1 MHNLYTVGHSTQ
13 EFESFLDLLK
23 QHEIQA
29 VADVRSGP
37 YSKRFPW
44 FNRESLKMELSKHS
58 IQYVFLGEE
67 LGARRDEPCCYVG
80 TRADYDLIAQ
90 TPLFK
95 KGLGRIEQGLEKM
108 RISLM
113 CAEKDPID
121 CHRTILV
128 ARHAQ
133 SFTPVTHILNDG
145 SLESHEEL
153 EARLLGRMKMGDND
167 LFLSYEDQ
175 LAKAYTRRGQEIAY
189 NKTHEAEGDHEY
201 SYRNKHHWIHAKI
214 SGEVF

>member
-1 MHNLYTVGHSTQ
+1 MHKLYTVGHSTQ
-13 EFESFLDLLK
+13 EFESFLALLK
-23 QHEIQA
+23 QHNIQA

-37 YSKRFPW
+37 YSQRFPW
-44 FNRESLKMELSKHS
+44 FNREPLKKQLNKHN

-95 KGLGRIEQGLEKM
+95 EGLDRIEQGLDKM

-145 SLESHEEL
+145 SLESHAQL

-167 LFLSYEDQ
+167 LFLSHEDQ
-175 LAKAYTRRGQEIAY
+175 LTLAYKKRGEEIAY
-189 NKTHEAEGDHEY
+189 NKNHEDETNHEY
-201 SYRNKHHWIHAKI
+201 
-214 SGEVF
+214 

>member
-1 MHNLYTVGHSTQ
+1 
-13 EFESFLDLLK
+13 LDLLIK
-23 QHEIQA
+23 HRIQA
-29 VADVRSGP
+29 IADVRSGP
-37 YSKRFPW
+37 YSQRFPW
-44 FNRESLKMELSKHS
+44 FNRESLKKQLNKHK

-95 KGLGRIEQGLEKM
+95 KGLDRIEQGLDKM

-145 SLESHEEL
+145 SLESHAEL
-153 EARLLGRMKMGDND
+153 EARLLERMKMGDDD
-167 LFLSYEDQ
+167 LFLSHEDQ
-175 LAKAYTRRGQEIAY
+175 LNLAYKRRGEQIAY
-189 NKTHEAEGDHEY
+189 NRNPEDENDHEY
-201 SYRNKHHWIHAKI
+201 
-214 SGEVF
+214 

>member
-1 MHNLYTVGHSTQ
+1 MHKLYTVGHSTQ
-13 EFESFLDLLK
+13 EFESFLALLK
-23 QHEIQA
+23 QHDIQA

-37 YSKRFPW
+37 YSQRFPW
-44 FNRESLKMELSKHS
+44 FNREQLKNQLGKHN

-95 KGLGRIEQGLEKM
+95 KGLDRIEQGLDKM

-133 SFTPVTHILNDG
+133 AFTPVTHILNDG
-145 SLESHEEL
+145 SLESHEQL
-153 EARLLGRMKMGDND
+153 EARLLERMKMGDND
-167 LFLSYEDQ
+167 LFLSHEEQ
-175 LAKAYTRRGQEIAY
+175 LTLAYKRRGEEIAY
-189 NKTHEAEGDHEY
+189 NKDHEEETEHEY
-201 SYRNKHHWIHAKI
+201 
-214 SGEVF
+214 